1 MHVLRASLQ
10 VVPGQPIFLQ
20 NGQKGVLVEVPTGAY
35 AAVVST
41 GGKAIALNQSTRE
54 KRLNLPSSVLKGTE
68 RPDVLQAEKGQE
80 WVVNGLDLAQQV
92 T

>member
-20 NGQKGVLVEVPTGAY
+20 SGQKGVLVEVATGAY
-35 AAVVST
+35 VAVVST
-41 GGKAIALNQSTRE
+41 GGKATAVNRTTRE
-54 KRLNLPSSVLKGTE
+54 KRSKLPSSLLKGDE

-80 WVVNGLDLAQQV
+80 GMVSGLDLAQQV